1 MLVVRNEGR
10 SRVRTQAGAIVVM
23 IHGTRVVALSVVRD
37 ARERETGKHAKT
49 YVISIV
55 DRHRDIFNKAVYLA
69 SRRAAPRAGRARVCG
84 SEVHNSVQSEL
95 EGWRSDIF
103 VIFLS
108 ISKF

>member
-1 MLVVRNEGR
+1 M
-10 SRVRTQAGAIVVM
+10 
-23 IHGTRVVALSVVRD
+23 RD

-84 SEVHNSVQSEL
+84 SEVRLEVRNSVQSEL

-103 VIFLS
+103 VMVDF
-108 ISKF
+108 